1 MRGII
6 IAMDGYAGTGKS
18 STAKEVAK
26 ALKYRYIDSGAMY
39 RCVTRHFIDH
49 QVDLENEGQ
58 VEVALNQLVIK
69 FNFNEALNQSEILL
83 NDRVMDKE
91 IRLPEINEAVSKISA
106 NPIVRKKLV
115 VMQQQLGTQKDI
127 VMDGRDICTVVFPEA
142 ELKIFMSANLDIRS
156 QRRFDET
163 KAKNIKVDFEEIKQN
178 LADRDHLDTTRQDSP
193 LMKAKG
199 AIEID
204 TSYLTF
210 QEQVDKIMEY
220 ANQLIYAS

>member
-1 MRGII
+1 
-6 IAMDGYAGTGKS
+6 
-18 STAKEVAK
+18 
-26 ALKYRYIDSGAMY
+26 MY

-49 QVDLENEGQ
+49 QVDLENEVQ

-91 IRLPEINEAVSKISA
+91 IRLPEINDAVSKISA

>member
-1 MRGII
+1 
-6 IAMDGYAGTGKS
+6 
-18 STAKEVAK
+18 
-26 ALKYRYIDSGAMY
+26 
-39 RCVTRHFIDH
+39 
-49 QVDLENEGQ
+49 
-58 VEVALNQLVIK
+58 
-69 FNFNEALNQSEILL
+69 
-83 NDRVMDKE
+83 
-91 IRLPEINEAVSKISA
+91 
-106 NPIVRKKLV
+106 
-115 VMQQQLGTQKDI
+115 
-127 VMDGRDICTVVFPEA
+127 MDGRDICTVVFPEA